1 MKKIQT
7 SITIAL
13 LSIATFGQV
22 PRKIIVEH
30 FTNTSCSIC
39 ASRNPGFYSNLN
51 SQSPKVLHLAV
62 HPSAPYSNCLL
73 YQQNTTAND
82 ARTNYYGVYG
92 ATPQLIING
101 NIVAGSANYS
111 SSAIFAPYQSQFS
124 PALISIA
131 QQKFGSDSIKSIIKV
146 KTVASHTLGSLSLFV
161 ALAEDTVFYSG
172 NNGETLHFDVFRKSL
187 SNTTG
192 ITFTLPSTIGDSV
205 MYSFTSLP
213 NAVWNF
219 SRIYTI
225 AILQETSNKKVVQAE
240 AASASDGIVSGI
252 KELSPLFETT
262 IYPNPF
268 SSEASIDF
276 GRDQMHLNLK
286 MTDVMGKVV
295 LSLSD
300 IIDRK
305 ITINKGTIKAG
316 IYFLNISDQNNNNNN
331 NSFNQKIIIQ

>member
-1 MKKIQT
+1 MKKNQT
-7 SITIAL
+7 AIAMAL
-13 LSIATFGQV
+13 LSLAVFGQV

-30 FTNTSCSIC
+30 FTNTSCGIC
-39 ASRNPGFYSNLN
+39 ASRNPGFYTNLN
-51 SQSPKVLHLAV
+51 SQSPKVLRLAI

-92 ATPQLIING
+92 ATPRLIING

-111 SSAIFAPYQSQFS
+111 SSALFAPYQSQTS
-124 PALISIA
+124 PALITIA
-131 QQKFGSDSIKSIIKV
+131 QQKFGSDSIKSIVKI

-161 ALAEDTVFYSG
+161 ALAEDTVFYTG
-172 NNGETLHFDVFRKSL
+172 NNGETMHFDVFRKSL

-213 NAVWNF
+213 NAVWDF

-240 AASASDGIVSGI
+240 AASVSNGVVSSI
-252 KELSPLFETT
+252 KALSPLPEIT

-268 SSEASIDF
+268 NSEASIDF
-276 GRDQMHLNLK
+276 GRDQRHLNIK

-295 LSLSD
+295 LSISD
-300 IIDRK
+300 IVDRK
-305 ITINKGTIKAG
+305 IIINKGTMKAG
-316 IYFLNISDQNNNNNN
+316 IYFLNISDINNNRY
-331 NSFNQKIIIQ
+331 NQKIIIQ